1 MALLDSYLRAPPLDF
16 GMTAGTGAALSS
28 LQHDLRLVPA
38 VLGATVTFC
47 YDASAVGAVRINLVA
62 TTIEPTEIA
71 AALRLPLKVLRPSW
85 SGSIVLYAGVAG
97 AFAAMAAALVDA
109 LSLEPRSLDQNPR
122 LPQSAIS
129 PGVTGLEAFATVN
142 RALGLLV
149 AGGRTVEQAWTEM
162 RHRAARSDLPT
173 AAQVVL
179 DTLVP
184 SGPPAPEA

>member
-97 AFAAMAAALVDA
+97 AFAAM
-109 LSLEPRSLDQNPR
+109 EPRSLDQNPR

-184 SGPPAPEA
+184 SGTPAPEV